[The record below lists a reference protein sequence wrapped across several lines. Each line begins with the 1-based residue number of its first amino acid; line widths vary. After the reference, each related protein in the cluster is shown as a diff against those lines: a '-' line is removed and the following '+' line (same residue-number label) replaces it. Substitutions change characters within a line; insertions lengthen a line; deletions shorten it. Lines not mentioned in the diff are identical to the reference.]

1 MTRPLCT
8 VRRIPGAMNKTEAS
22 YAQLLDVRQRL
33 GEILEYHFEA
43 LTFKL
48 ADDCRYCP
56 DFFVVLADGTP
67 ELHEV
72 KGFMRDDAR
81 VKARVCARMFPFRV
95 KIVRRS
101 KGGTWEI
108 EEVPA

>member
-1 MTRPLCT
+1 MTRPFCT
-8 VRRIPGAMNKTEAS
+8 VRRVAGVMNKTEAA
-22 YAQLLDVRQRL
+22 YAQLLDIRQRL
-33 GEILEYHFEA
+33 GEVREYHFEG

-48 ADDCRYCP
+48 ADGVRFTP

-67 ELHEV
+67 EIHEI

-95 KIVRRS
+95 KVIRRA
-101 KGGTWEI
+101 KGGAWEV
-108 EEVPA
+108 EEIPA